1 MHTTMK
7 KLFTTLFIF
16 VVLSFM
22 GVYSQSDSTAVDRLA
37 QFIKNIHSFNYNY
50 PQEKVYLHLDNTS
63 YFVGD
68 TIWFKSYVVSADNNT
83 FTDLSKVLY
92 VELLNGRGDVLDNKK
107 LKIENGQ
114 AHGEFILNT
123 KEYHSDFYE
132 VRAYTRC
139 MLNFGEAFIYS
150 RVLPVFER
158 PDVTGDYSEMT
169 VDSRAVE
176 QTKTRAK
183 QENRKDLNITFYPE
197 GGNLV
202 KGLRSRVAFK
212 ATDKNG
218 ANISVT
224 GKVYSMWNEELASFN
239 TEHQGIGSFE
249 INSEDQGFKAKVFY
263 NNKTYDVELPTPLQ
277 EGYVMSVGKTDN
289 KELSIKVNKTNNQ
302 PQDTLGISIA
312 CRGKVYYFNA
322 FISDDYREIVV
333 PESALPTGVNN
344 ITLFDKKGEVFAER
358 MVFIVHPQTTKL
370 TIKSKKEIYDPFD
383 LIELTVETKNK
394 EGFTPSN
401 LSLSVK
407 SAVNSLEEYY
417 PDNIYTN
424 LLLSSELK
432 GYIDNPSYYFK
443 GEDDSK
449 PKRERDLDLLM
460 LVNGWRRYEWKRM
473 AGIESFEVTHPIE
486 ESLLIT
492 GKVLNFRN
500 KKPAKDINLFMWMTQ
515 DSLSFRSKAVT
526 DENGGF
532 AFSLDTISL
541 YDKYFLGLHAS
552 KKNKTFKSRILLN
565 RLFIPKARLYYS
577 SELDT
582 ENRFYLSPKLQDEK
596 SRKASVL
603 EEQLLREVVIRHDKT
618 SKYDG
623 PDIILNVEQ
632 DYNDWQ
638 DKGENYFYTIDEY
651 LLKKGIPYDIYADKY
666 KNQSI
671 KWCYGD
677 PNNIIR
683 SQRKIFSFYE
693 RLAKVDIK
701 EISKIEIYYSDLFAW
716 TKTTAPCSGG
726 ELVPLVF
733 FYVSF
738 KDNDIQYLPEGLRH
752 TSFQGY
758 SDVKDF
764 YNPDYKAN
772 PPVFGDVDYRRTLY
786 WNPNIDT
793 RYEGKAK
800 IQFYNNSSR
809 SKIIIDCQGIFDGQ
823 IVNN

>member
-1 MHTTMK
+1 MK
-7 KLFTTLFIF
+7 KLFTSFFILF
-16 VVLSFM
+16 VLSIM
-22 GVYSQSDSTAVDRLA
+22 GIYSQSDSTAVERLA
-37 QFIKNIHSFNYNY
+37 QFVKNIHTFNYNY

-92 VELLNGRGDVLDNKK
+92 VELLNGRGDILETKK
-107 LKIENGQ
+107 IKIDNGQ

-123 KEYHSDFYE
+123 QEHNSDFYE

-150 RVLPVFER
+150 RVLPVFEK
-158 PDVTGDYSEMT
+158 PKINGDYTDIT
-169 VDSRAVE
+169 VDNNAIE
-176 QTKTRAK
+176 KAK
-183 QENRKDLNITFYPE
+183 ERVRQESSKDVNITFYPE

-224 GKVYSMWNEELASFN
+224 GKVYGMWNEELASFN

-249 INSEDQGFKAKVFY
+249 INSENKRLKAKVFY
-263 NNKTYDVELPTPLQ
+263 NNKTYDIELPTPLQ

-302 PQDTLGISIA
+302 PQDTLGISVA

-344 ITLFDKKGEVFAER
+344 ITLFDQKGEVFAER
-358 MVFIVHPQTTKL
+358 MIFISHPQTTTL
-370 TIKSKKEIYDPFD
+370 TIKSKKEIYDPFE

-394 EGFTPSN
+394 EGFTPSY

-407 SAVNSLEEYY
+407 SAANSLEEYY
-417 PDNIYTN
+417 LDNVYTN

-432 GYIDNPSYYFK
+432 GYIANPSYYFK
-443 GEDDSK
+443 GDDESK
-449 PKRERDLDLLM
+449 PKRDRDLDLLM
-460 LVNGWRRYEWKRM
+460 LVNGWKRYEWKRM
-473 AGIESFEVTHPIE
+473 AGIKQFNTNHPIE

-500 KKPAKDINLFMWMTQ
+500 KKPAKDTNMFMWMTQ
-515 DSLSFRSKAVT
+515 DSMSFRGKAIT
-526 DENGGF
+526 DKEGEF
-532 AFSLDTISL
+532 AFSLDSVSL
-541 YDKYFLGLHAS
+541 YNKWFLGLHATQ
-552 KKNKTFKSRILLN
+552 KGKTFKSRILLDRTISPN
-565 RLFIPKARLYYS
+565 LKSFSL
-577 SELDT
+577 SELDID
-582 ENRFYLSPKLQDEK
+582 NRFYLMPKLQNESSKKTSVLDEK
-596 SRKASVL
+596 
-603 EEQLLREVVIRHDKT
+603 LLREVVIKKRV
-618 SKYDG
+618 SKHTG
-623 PDIILNVEQ
+623 PDIVFDVDK
-632 DYNDWQ
+632 DYNDLQ
-638 DKGENYFYTIDEY
+638 DKGANYFYTVNEY
-651 LLKKGIPYDIYADKY
+651 LHQKLSQYDMYEGKFNNRDIH
-666 KNQSI
+666 
-671 KWCYGD
+671 WCYGHND
-677 PNNIIR
+677 KLMTFKQMEDKVFLYYGFP
-683 SQRKIFSFYE
+683 SQVE
-693 RLAKVDIK
+693 IK
-701 EISKIEIYYSDLFAW
+701 EISKIDVYYTDLYAW
-716 TKTTAPCSGG
+716 TKSDFTCNKGG
-726 ELVPLVF
+726 MITPKVF
-733 FYVSF
+733 IYLHLHN
-738 KDNDIQYLPEGLRH
+738 NDINYYPEGLRH

-758 SDVKDF
+758 SEAKDF

-793 RYEGKAK
+793 QYEGKAK

-809 SKIIIDCQGIFDGQ
+809 SKIIIDCQGISDGQ